1 MTTSERIDRAYLCR
15 YYPCSYAKYI
25 INNTRTQMWEWLNAD
40 LTATVSWNFARLY
53 LEVIGNEN
61 KNAVLVEDRCD
72 NEALTK

>member
-1 MTTSERIDRAYLCR
+1 
-15 YYPCSYAKYI
+15 
-25 INNTRTQMWEWLNAD
+25 MWEWLNAD